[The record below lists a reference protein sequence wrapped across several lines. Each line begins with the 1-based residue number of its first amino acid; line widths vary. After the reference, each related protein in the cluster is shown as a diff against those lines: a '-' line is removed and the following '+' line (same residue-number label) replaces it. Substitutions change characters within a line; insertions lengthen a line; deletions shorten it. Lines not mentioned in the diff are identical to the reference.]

1 MNPSLVDEI
10 QKEVLTKYNGDVDQF
25 FNDIKQLFL
34 TSQSEITQNNTLSKT
49 KLGKPKDEIIVEV
62 KNLSKEY
69 KIGSEVTNALQNVN
83 LSIKKGEMVAIMGPS
98 GSGKSTFLNILA
110 GLEKPTSGS
119 TNVAGYDV
127 ARLTDNQASQFR
139 NRVLGFIFQFFY
151 LQPFLRIRENVEI
164 PLFFADIPKSKRY
177 IKSRKLLKDVGL
189 EAKEKHL
196 PKHLSGGQMQR
207 IAIIRALINEPQI
220 ILADEPTGNLDRKTG
235 NEVMNLLADI
245 NRESGTTIIIVTHDE
260 KIAEQAHRI
269 IQFED
274 GKIVTK

>member
-1 MNPSLVDEI
+1 MNPSLLDDI
-10 QKEVLTKYNGDVDQF
+10 QKEILTRYNGNVDQF
-25 FNDIKQLFL
+25 IN
-34 TSQSEITQNNTLSKT
+34 EIRQVVVPQTTDTNKDDVSHKPTL
-49 KLGKPKDEIIVEV
+49 GRPKDELIVEV
-62 KNLSKEY
+62 KNLCKNY
-69 KIGSEVTNALQNVN
+69 KFGTEITKALQDVS

-119 TNVAGYDV
+119 INVAGYEV
-127 ARLTDNQASQFR
+127 AKLTDNQASQFR

-177 IKSRKLLKDVGL
+177 LKSKKLLQDVGL
-189 EAKEKHL
+189 ESKQNYL

-235 NEVMNLLADI
+235 NDVMSLLADI

-260 KIAEQAHRI
+260 KIAEQTHRVI
-269 IQFED
+269 KFED
-274 GKIVTK
+274 GKII